1 MKLNQY
7 KFRVVWTLL
16 FVAVMALV
24 ACEKEEF
31 SEDYD
36 IPWPIPT
43 ITAVSPETAEIES
56 QVTVAGTNLDK
67 TNVIRIGTAQ
77 AEIVSK
83 SATEVVLKVPRV
95 VDPGIINLTTS
106 FKRDATSTVTFTPTY
121 PATEVTEWPQVLAP
135 GGNFTLK
142 GTNVDLITE
151 ARINGQSIEVDGSS
165 GTPEEVLV
173 STAGISLV
181 AGDVIT
187 ITITARGGITGDAT
201 SPEITVSEPSVKF
214 EALDPIVLFDFENA
228 VDIFQPQA
236 ASGVTPSSTID
247 GAALDKAR
255 GNHYFSLTASQVNSW
270 QDMGFIELDQAVDVS
285 NFNQPHLSFLV
296 NTNGHEG
303 YFQLEDGQGNWYHFL
318 QGDDNYKFSTQGWEW
333 RSYDLNE
340 VLDGRELDLANF
352 QTRLFFKS
360 GNVGSGSPADFEIN
374 LDQVMVTDGPIDIRA
389 IAFDFED
396 GVDTYSGNAA
406 SGINLGGVVPL
417 QGNNYLTVTKESTG
431 AWDWHGDAGYYT
443 AVDLSS
449 FTCPVVSFWVN
460 TNGNNGNIQI
470 ETTQNGTKWGSNPF
484 AEEGYTIQTNG
495 WVLYNFEMSKLF
507 TENWGGGTATE
518 FDPKGIIDYI
528 KIGFSTGN
536 QDSGTYEI
544 NIDAFY
550 ISDGPAF

>member
-7 KFRVVWTLL
+7 KQRVVWASL
-16 FVAVMALV
+16 FLAFLALA
-24 ACEKEEF
+24 ACKKEEY

-36 IPWPIPT
+36 ISWPLPT
-43 ITAVSPETAEIES
+43 IASVTPETADIEA
-56 QVTVAGTNLDK
+56 QVTVTGTNLDK
-67 TNVIRIGTAQ
+67 TNVIRIGTTQ

-83 SATEVVLKVPRV
+83 SATEVVLIVPRV
-95 VDPGIINLTTS
+95 VDAGTINLTTS
-106 FKRDATSTVTFTPTY
+106 FKRDASSEVVFTPTF
-121 PATEVTEWPQVLAP
+121 PHTEITDWPQVLSP

-151 ARINGQSIEVDGSS
+151 ASLNGQTIEVDGST
-165 GTPEEVLV
+165 GEPDEILI
-173 STAGISLV
+173 STAGISLAV
-181 AGDVIT
+181 DDVIT

-201 SPEITVSEPSVKF
+201 SPEITITEPSVKF
-214 EALDPIVLFDFENA
+214 EALDPVVLFDFENA
-228 VDIFQPQA
+228 TDIFQMQA
-236 ASGVTPSSTID
+236 ASGVTPASTID
-247 GAALDKAR
+247 GSSLDKAR

-270 QDMGFIELDQAVDVS
+270 QDMGFIEITQPVDVS

-296 NTNGHEG
+296 NTNGNEG

-318 QGDDNYKFSTQGWEW
+318 QGDDNYKFGTQGWEW

-340 VLDGRELDLANF
+340 ILDGRDLDLANF
-352 QTRLFFKS
+352 QARLFFKS
-360 GNVGSGSPADFEIN
+360 GNVGSGSPADFEMN
-374 LDQVMVTDGPIDIRA
+374 LDQVMVTDGPINIRA
-389 IAFDFED
+389 VAFDFED
-396 GVDTYSGNAA
+396 GVNGYSGNAN

-431 AWDWHGDAGYYT
+431 AWDWHGDAGNYT
-443 AVDLSS
+443 PVDLSS

-460 TNGNNGNIQI
+460 TNGNFGNIQI

-495 WVLYNFEMSKLF
+495 WVLYNFEMTKLF

-518 FDPKGIIDYI
+518 FDPQGIIDYI

-550 ISDGPAF
+550 ISDGPVF